1 MNGVLEDKR
10 VVLWGSS
17 QHHARV
23 HGVHTCRADRPCV
36 VLCGHTARA
45 RQAAL
50 ETVLCGVD
58 SDDRGGALHD
68 AKVVRDGVWV
78 GQICTPASRWIV
90 VGAVV
95 VRIHLSSHKATV

>member
-1 MNGVLEDKR
+1 MATRQEHDKPRWKRSGVVSTQTIGE
-10 VVLWGSS
+10 
-17 QHHARV
+17 
-23 HGVHTCRADRPCV
+23 
-36 VLCGHTARA
+36 
-45 RQAAL
+45 
-50 ETVLCGVD
+50 
-58 SDDRGGALHD
+58 GGALHD